1 MYQSAAMIAR
11 RWFEEVWNDNRD
23 AAIDELMHPQAVF
36 HMEGS
41 EVRTPG
47 EFRQMRDAFMS
58 AFPGLRIEIEDVV
71 SNGEHA
77 VVRWHFHG
85 AHNGSGFGECRVL
98 RRDVDAAE
106 LLDQL
111 GVAVRLAWQRIDR
124 ELEPAQTRDEGGQQP
139 DDADAAEPGHRDL
152 GPGRARFDPSSDLRA
167 RVF

>member
-85 AHNGSGFGECRVL
+85 AHNGSGFGERATGGSMNPSSGGL
-98 RRDVDAAE
+98 MKSSAE
-106 LLDQL
+106 LMASS
-111 GVAVRLAWQRIDR
+111 GAVMRSS
-124 ELEPAQTRDEGGQQP
+124 EGDG
-139 DDADAAEPGHRDL
+139 
-152 GPGRARFDPSSDLRA
+152 S
-167 RVF
+167 

>member
-23 AAIDELMHPQAVF
+23 AAIDELMHPEAVF

-85 AHNGSGFGECRVL
+85 AHNGSGFGER
-98 RRDVDAAE
+98 AT
-106 LLDQL
+106 
-111 GVAVRLAWQRIDR
+111 GQRIALR
-124 ELEPAQTRDEGGQQP
+124 GMSWAVVRDGKIIEGFDSWNIGGLMRTIG
-139 DDADAAEPGHRDL
+139 AEPR
-152 GPGRARFDPSSDLRA
+152 
-167 RVF
+167 